1 MCSAQAEP
9 CRKRIDERHRGMSVA
24 DRIALKTRPTSKGI
38 FVANVLDSG
47 IKLVKNVG
55 RYNIGAAS
63 LAELRGLLDRLR
75 NEASR
80 KGEPT
85 QVIFLVDQYFR
96 NESDI
101 GGRLAFHVGD
111 ALKFIAT
118 KDEPTTDEIDRLV
131 AELINEGFAKP
142 VAVVGM
148 GGGITMDTAK
158 AVSNLLTNGGKAAQ
172 YQGWDLVKVPGV
184 FKIGIPTIS
193 GTGAEAT
200 RTCVMTNAASG
211 LKLGMN
217 SDFTVFDHV
226 IMDPELT
233 ATVRRDQYFY
243 TGMDAYIHCVEAL
256 AGSYRN
262 AIGDAYSRETINLC
276 RQVFLEDDMQTPANR
291 ERLMVASYLGGCA
304 IATSYVGLVHPLSA
318 GLSVVLGVHH
328 CVGNCIVMRAMA
340 DYYPAAYDEF
350 WKMAERQRV
359 SVPEGLCR
367 NLDEATY
374 KALYD
379 ASTMH
384 QKPLTNALG
393 ESYKSILTLD
403 KVTDLFKKM

>member
-1 MCSAQAEP
+1 M
-9 CRKRIDERHRGMSVA
+9 
-24 DRIALKTRPTSKGI
+24 
-38 FVANVLDSG
+38 ANVLDSG
-47 IKLVKNVG
+47 VKLVRNVG
-55 RYNIGAAS
+55 RYNIGAS
-63 LAELRGLLDRLR
+63 SISELGGLLARLR
-75 NEASR
+75 EQAVR
-80 KGEPT
+80 EGKKGG
-85 QVIFLVDQYFR
+85 VIFLVDQYFKADAALADR
-96 NESDI
+96 LGLQASDV
-101 GGRLAFHVGD
+101 LE
-111 ALKFIAT
+111 FIPT
-118 KDEPTTDEIDRLV
+118 EDEPKTDDIDRLV
-131 AELINEGFAKP
+131 AALVLKGYSEPA
-142 VAVVGM
+142 AVVGM
-148 GGGITMDTAK
+148 GGGITMDCAK

-172 YQGWDLVKVPGV
+172 YQGWDLVKVPGI
-184 FKIGIPTIS
+184 FKVGIPTIS

-200 RTCVMTNAASG
+200 RTCVMTNPETG

-233 ATVRRDQYFY
+233 ATVPRDQYFF

-359 SVPEGLCR
+359 KVPEGICR
-367 NLDEATY
+367 NLDEANF

-379 ASTMH
+379 ASIMH

-393 ESYKSILTLD
+393 KNYKSILTLD
-403 KVTDLFKKM
+403 KVTELFKKM

>member
-1 MCSAQAEP
+1 
-9 CRKRIDERHRGMSVA
+9 V
-24 DRIALKTRPTSKGI
+24 DRYFKP
-38 FVANVLDSG
+38 DSTTG
-47 IKLVKNVG
+47 
-55 RYNIGAAS
+55 
-63 LAELRGLLDRLR
+63 D
-75 NEASR
+75 
-80 KGEPT
+80 
-85 QVIFLVDQYFR
+85 
-96 NESDI
+96 
-101 GGRLAFHVGD
+101 RLAFRAGD
-111 ALKFIAT
+111 ALKFIDT
-118 KDEPTTDEIDRLV
+118 TDEPTTDEIDSLV
-131 AELINEGFAKP
+131 AALLQEGYTKP

-172 YQGWDLVKVPGV
+172 YQGWDLVKVPGI
-184 FKIGIPTIS
+184 FKVGIPTIS

-200 RTCVMTNAASG
+200 RTCVMTNPASG

-226 IMDPELT
+226 IMDPDLT
-233 ATVRRDQYFY
+233 ATVPRDQYFY
-243 TGMDAYIHCVEAL
+243 TGMDAYIHCIEAL

-350 WKMAERQRV
+350 WQMAERQRV
-359 SVPEGLCR
+359 SVPEGICR
-367 NLDEATY
+367 NLDDATF

-379 ASTMH
+379 ASTIH

-393 ESYKSILTLD
+393 ENYKAVLTLD
-403 KVTDLFKKM
+403 KVTDLFRKM